1 MFDTLTS
8 ILVPIGIGIAI
19 DLTFNGGD
27 SLSNI
32 LSSIRGNV
40 KVREISIEH
49 DEKIALLKKLIEDI
63 DELRDDLEYDHTP
76 EEISMIHA
84 KIADRQKIIDKL
96 I

>member
-1 MFDTLTS
+1 MM
-8 ILVPIGIGIAI
+8 ILNNGKFYKDNVEVPIEIG
-19 DLTFNGGD
+19 
-27 SLSNI
+27 NI
-32 LSSIRGNV
+32 
-40 KVREISIEH
+40 EQ
-49 DEKIALLKKLIEDI
+49 IALLKKLIEDI